1 MVIEATLPP
10 IMISQSVL
18 NIFIIYLYAQIA
30 LLYLKVA
37 LLRDRDEQSH
47 QALAGEMLY
56 RSVIG
61 PEFPNHPE
69 LQAFKKGFNLACR
82 NGFNFSQV
90 ISV

>member
-1 MVIEATLPP
+1 
-10 IMISQSVL
+10 
-18 NIFIIYLYAQIA
+18 
-30 LLYLKVA
+30 
-37 LLRDRDEQSH
+37 
-47 QALAGEMLY
+47 MLY